1 MGVGK
6 QLVSS
11 SQSQGVVFSSNH
23 VQMWELDHKE
33 GWAPKNWRF
42 WTVVL
47 EKTSE
52 SPLDRKEIKPVNP
65 KGNQSWVV
73 IGRTDAEA
81 EAPIL
86 QPPDVKSQF
95 TGKDPDAGKDW
106 RKEEKWTTEWDGWMA
121 SLTGWTEFEQAPGG
135 GSGEGSLACCSPRGH
150 KESDTTEQ
158 LNWTGWPEDPKAS
171 STSLSI
177 PSCRQR
183 YRPWVSCLSYYQLTK
198 QKYLFSFCRF
208 FIFHVWYFLVVLE

>member
-86 QPPDVKSQF
+86 QPPDVKS
-95 TGKDPDAGKDW
+95 
-106 RKEEKWTTEWDGWMA
+106 RLMEKTLMLEKIEDRRRRGQQRIRCWMA
-121 SLTGWTEFEQAPGG
+121 SSTQWRWVWVNSRRWWRAGKPDVLQSM
-135 GSGEGSLACCSPRGH
+135 GSQRAGRDWA
-150 KESDTTEQ
+150 TEQ
-158 LNWTGWPEDPKAS
+158 QNPKVTWMS
-171 STSLSI
+171 HD
-177 PSCRQR
+177 
-183 YRPWVSCLSYYQLTK
+183 LSY
-198 QKYLFSFCRF
+198 FRSPM
-208 FIFHVWYFLVVLE
+208 